1 MDALEA
7 LFTRR
12 SVRRFRPDPV
22 ERSEIEKIIEAGRLA
37 ATTKEK
43 IGEKIGENWGHIPFC
58 SKPRGG
64 SQDEDQNTN
73 KMGCVPLFSLNGMC
87 PSFFPLFSN
96 GHSHCLSGRRLFG
109 HSIPNGA

>member
-43 IGEKIGENWGHIPFC
+43 IGENW
-58 SKPRGG
+58 
-64 SQDEDQNTN
+64 
-73 KMGCVPLFSLNGMC
+73 
-87 PSFFPLFSN
+87 
-96 GHSHCLSGRRLFG
+96 
-109 HSIPNGA
+109 

>member
-1 MDALEA
+1 MDALET

-43 IGEKIGENWGHIPFC
+43 IGRKLGKLGTHPILLKASRRIP
-58 SKPRGG
+58 R
-64 SQDEDQNTN
+64 
-73 KMGCVPLFSLNGMC
+73 
-87 PSFFPLFSN
+87 
-96 GHSHCLSGRRLFG
+96 
-109 HSIPNGA
+109 

>member
-43 IGEKIGENWGHIPFC
+43 IGDTEKIGENWRKLGTHPILLKASRRIP
-58 SKPRGG
+58 R
-64 SQDEDQNTN
+64 
-73 KMGCVPLFSLNGMC
+73 
-87 PSFFPLFSN
+87 
-96 GHSHCLSGRRLFG
+96 
-109 HSIPNGA
+109 

>member
-73 KMGCVPLFSLNGMC
+73 KMGCVPLFS
-87 PSFFPLFSN
+87 PFFPMATRIAFL
-96 GHSHCLSGRRLFG
+96 GGDYLGILSRMALNPT
-109 HSIPNGA
+109 STP

>member
-1 MDALEA
+1 MDALET

-43 IGEKIGENWGHIPFC
+43 IGGKLGKIGENWGHIPFC

-73 KMGCVPLFSLNGMC
+73 KMGCVPLFSLFFPHGMC
-87 PSFFPLFSN
+87 LSFFLP
-96 GHSHCLSGRRLFG
+96 GRRLFG